1 MSTTTSAAAR
11 TESEFN
17 LLDLLKYL
25 LSKWPWFVVSLAVC
39 CTFAWYKGATAPL
52 VYYSSA
58 KVIIKDPSNKT
69 SSAGLD
75 RYDRSINKVNVAN
88 EILQFRSKQLM
99 QQVVSRVHADV
110 VYTTRQG
117 LRDVNV
123 FGETPFTV
131 TFLNL
136 KPNDRFAMEFEPVSA
151 NEVELTSINGKGTKA
166 MRMRTGVPYTV
177 NGVKLMFTPTGK
189 WSSKWEG
196 ALITVNK
203 YTVNSMV
210 GYWLGNLGIRQ
221 EDEEATI
228 LNIAI
233 KSPSRELGAEM
244 LTTLINV
251 YNEESINDKN
261 RVAVNTADFINERLR
276 IIEAELGGVENDLES
291 YKSRNQIVD
300 IGSTA
305 SRYMGESARYNADAL
320 QFETQM
326 RIALYIKEYLTDP
339 SRSVDL
345 IPSNIG
351 INDAAIESQISQYN
365 ALKLQRD
372 KLADDSSEANPVV
385 AEMSATLNTLRTNI
399 LRAVDN
405 IIQSINVKRRDAKG
419 YEAQAESRVASIPRK
434 EREMLSIERQQK
446 IKEELYLFLLNR
458 REENALAQ
466 AMADNNARIIDDP
479 EDSGTLIS
487 PDRVRLMLLGFAVGL
502 MIPTVI
508 LLMLR
513 FLDTRV
519 QGRRDVKNAVTVP
532 FLGEIPM
539 DKNAKNKRHSKDEGE
554 NRIYTP
560 GSLAGEAFRVLRTN
574 IDFMTRKAGA
584 ASQILMLTSFNEGAG
599 KTYTSTHLAEVL
611 SSSGKKV
618 ALVDLDIRKATLT
631 ARFSIEHHHKGVT
644 DYITDTGISVDDV
657 TVPTPGGHDVVPA
670 GSLPPNPVELL
681 MDSRLDELMNEL
693 RSRYD
698 YVIVDSVPVG
708 VVADASIASRIADL
722 TMFVVRAG
730 KLDKRQLPDLQA
742 LYDERKLGNMGIVL
756 NGVSL
761 RSHGYGYGYGYG
773 YVKGKKHKHRRRTE

>member
-196 ALITVNK
+196 ALIKVNK

-519 QGRRDVKNAVTVP
+519 QGRRDFDGLVSVTAGVSYKFGSIGWKTRREVVTRTVYDNGAVNNLRAQVAQLVAENEKLENDLKGKSVTHKAVEYVGGKYIIYFPINVSSLNNADRAQ
-532 FLGEIPM
+532 LDM
-539 DKNAKNKRHSKDEGE
+539 CANAIKGAPEGSK
-554 NRIYTP
+554 
-560 GSLAGEAFRVLRTN
+560 
-574 IDFMTRKAGA
+574 FMITGYA
-584 ASQILMLTSFNEGAG
+584 
-599 KTYTSTHLAEVL
+599 
-611 SSSGKKV
+611 
-618 ALVDLDIRKATLT
+618 DKAT
-631 ARFSIEHHHKGVT
+631 G
-644 DYITDTGISVDDV
+644 
-657 TVPTPGGHDVVPA
+657 TPEV
-670 GSLPPNPVELL
+670 
-681 MDSRLDELMNEL
+681 NEIL
-693 RSRYD
+693 SRSR
-698 YVIVDSVPVG
+698 
-708 VVADASIASRIADL
+708 AEN
-722 TMFVVRAG
+722 VRACLVNEHG
-730 KLDKRQLPDLQA
+730 VDVNRLGVQWKGGV
-742 LYDERKLGNMGIVL
+742 GNMFYDDPTLSRVVIISPIE
-756 NGVSL
+756 N
-761 RSHGYGYGYGYG
+761 
-773 YVKGKKHKHRRRTE
+773 K

>member
-1 MSTTTSAAAR
+1 MSTTTNAAVRA
-11 TESEFN
+11 ESEFN
-17 LLDLLKYL
+17 LLDIFKYL

-39 CTFAWYKGATAPL
+39 CTFAWYKSATEPL

-58 KVIIKDPSNKT
+58 KVIIKDPSSKT

-75 RYDRSINKVNVAN
+75 HYDRSINKVNVAN

-110 VYTTRQG
+110 VYTTRRG
-117 LRDVNV
+117 LREVNV

-131 TFLNL
+131 TFLDL
-136 KPNDRFAMEFEPVSA
+136 KPNQSYSLEFTPVSS
-151 NEVELTSINGKGTKA
+151 NEVEVTSINGQGGKGIKMTA
-166 MRMRTGVPYTV
+166 GNAYTV
-177 NGVKLMFTPTGK
+177 NGVKMVFAPTGQ
-189 WSSKWEG
+189 WSDKWED
-196 ALITVNK
+196 TEVKVHK
-203 YTVNSMV
+203 YPISSMV

-228 LNIAI
+228 LNIAV
-233 KSPSRELGAEM
+233 KSPNVKLGSEM

-339 SRSVDL
+339 ARAVDL

-351 INDAAIESQISQYN
+351 INDAAIEGQISQYN

-385 AEMSATLNTLRTNI
+385 AEMSATLNTLRNNI
-399 LRAVDN
+399 LHAVDN

-419 YEAQAESRVASIPRK
+419 YEAQAESRVASIPKK

-446 IKEELYLFLLNR
+446 IKESLYLFLLNR

-487 PDRVRLMLLGFAVGL
+487 PDKVRIMLLGFAVGL
-502 MIPTVI
+502 LIPTVI

-519 QGRRDVKNAVTVP
+519 QGRRDVKNAVSVP

-539 DKNAKNKRHSKDEGE
+539 DKDARKKKGSKEGE
-554 NRIYTP
+554 NQINAP

-574 IDFMTRKAGA
+574 IDFMTRKAGT
-584 ASQILMLTSFNEGAG
+584 ASQVIMLTSFNEGAG

-611 SSSGKKV
+611 SSQ
-618 ALVDLDIRKATLT
+618 RQE
-631 ARFSIEHHHKGVT
+631 R
-644 DYITDTGISVDDV
+644 
-657 TVPTPGGHDVVPA
+657 
-670 GSLPPNPVELL
+670 GSCGP
-681 MDSRLDELMNEL
+681 
-693 RSRYD
+693 
-698 YVIVDSVPVG
+698 
-708 VVADASIASRIADL
+708 
-722 TMFVVRAG
+722 
-730 KLDKRQLPDLQA
+730 
-742 LYDERKLGNMGIVL
+742 
-756 NGVSL
+756 
-761 RSHGYGYGYGYG
+761 
-773 YVKGKKHKHRRRTE
+773 